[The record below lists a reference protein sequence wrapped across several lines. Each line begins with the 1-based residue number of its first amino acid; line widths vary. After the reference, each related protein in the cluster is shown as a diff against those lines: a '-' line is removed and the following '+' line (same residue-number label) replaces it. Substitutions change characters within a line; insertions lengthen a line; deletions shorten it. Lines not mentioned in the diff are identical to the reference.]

1 MKNAFI
7 QNYVQRWGVVPRCT
21 DVEVIVDS
29 ATSGRYQLP
38 DIELLRGQIIVGF
51 SCRVQSQIG
60 NADTVFTPN
69 DRTVVDQTVI
79 NSSYLTLVSDSQRFI
94 ENFPLADA
102 VVNGD
107 RQFTPLDNVHGF
119 NPTKS
124 VIEVGN
130 PSTPANKLTVGEAF
144 LLTFYYIDP
153 LDEK

>member
-21 DVEVIVDS
+21 DVEVIVSD
-29 ATSGRYQLP
+29 TNGRYQLP

-60 NADTVFTPN
+60 GVDTVFSPLG
-69 DRTVVDQTVI
+69 RTVVDQTVI
-79 NSSYLTLVSDSQRFI
+79 NSAYLTLVSDQNRFI
-94 ENFPLADA
+94 ENYPLADA
-102 VVNGD
+102 VVSGD
-107 RQFTPLDNVHGF
+107 RQFTPLNNIAGF

-130 PSTPANKLTVGEAF
+130 PSTPANKLVVGEAF
-144 LLTFYYIDP
+144 FLTFYYIDP
-153 LDEK
+153 LNEN